1 MIFALALI
9 LTQAPATA
17 ESADPDPAAPAAA
30 DAPVAEPAPVS
41 TEPAPAPVAVTDA
54 EHLAPSHGFVKGE
67 LSVYLGS
74 DRLSVKRN
82 RIGVSAGLD
91 FFDNV
96 YYLLLEPQIDL
107 RFFDAKLGIGLG
119 VPLRIEI

>member
-1 MIFALALI
+1 MILALALV
-9 LTQAPATA
+9 LAQVDAGEPV
-17 ESADPDPAAPAAA
+17 AA
-30 DAPVAEPAPVS
+30 DAPVAEPQPQP
-41 TEPAPAPVAVTDA
+41 EPAA
-54 EHLAPSHGFVKGE
+54 ETPPPLTTAEAAAPSHGFVKGE

-82 RIGVSAGLD
+82 RVGVSLGVDLFESTFYALI
-91 FFDNV
+91 
-96 YYLLLEPQIDL
+96 EPQLDL